1 MKQLVILGLAVLI
14 AACSSSSAPKD
25 VYTGA
30 WTGTLAEQGDTISIT
45 TTTSQTGTAVSGS
58 CTATSASSSGTDNF
72 TCTLSGTS
80 NAPAISFTMDFN
92 DQEVIVFSGNYV
104 TKDSV
109 AGILTEAT
117 NSGTDTIP
125 GFGFK
130 KQ

>member
-25 VYTGA
+25 IYTGT
-30 WTGTLAEQGDTISIT
+30 WTGTLTEQSDTISIT
-45 TTTSQTGTAVSGS
+45 TTTSQSGAAISGS
-58 CTATSASSSGTDNF
+58 CTAVSASSSGTTNF

-80 NAPAISFTMDFN
+80 NAPNLSFTMDFN
-92 DQEVIVFSGNYV
+92 DSEVIVFSGNYV

-109 AGILTEAT
+109 AGMLVE
-117 NSGTDTIP
+117 GTDTIP
-125 GFGFK
+125 AFGFK